1 MTKAR
6 GDRAEDLAQQWL
18 EARGWRLL
26 MRNYRWAQGPGRPGG
41 EIDLIALDPGQVL
54 VFVEVRMR
62 SDARHGG
69 ALPSISTRKQERIC
83 ATARHFLSQ
92 HPHPALQACRFDV
105 LILEAGQWQ
114 WIPGAFMDEAV

>member
-1 MTKAR
+1 M
-6 GDRAEDLAQQWL
+6 
-18 EARGWRLL
+18 RLL
-26 MRNYRWAQGPGRPGG
+26 ERHYRTPGRGGG
-41 EIDLIALDPGQVL
+41 EIDLLMRAPDGTL

-114 WIPGAFMDEAV
+114 WIPGAFIDEAV